1 MKDGAIDRYTLVKS
15 ARRTIAIEIKRDGT
29 VVVRAPRRAKDEE
42 IKSFVKSKRGWI
54 EKHLARIASAP
65 KAEKF
70 SLKEIAEMKA
80 KVYSPLVFKVKFFA
94 EKAGVSYGKVSVR
107 AQKTLWGSCNKKGDL
122 SFNCLLSLLP
132 QELFDYV
139 VVHELCHRKQM
150 NHSAAFWREV
160 EKILPDY
167 KARRANLK
175 KTAPSLIAR
184 LP

>member
-1 MKDGAIDRYTLVKS
+1 MSGGVGSPYTLVKS

-42 IKSFVKSKRGWI
+42 IKRFVKAKRRWI
-54 EKHLARIASAP
+54 EKHLERIASIP
-65 KAEKF
+65 KSEKF

-80 KVYSPLVFKVKFFA
+80 KVFQPLVLRVNYFA
-94 EKAGVSYGKVSVR
+94 EKAGVSYGKISVR
-107 AQKTLWGSCNKKGDL
+107 AQKTLWGSCNKRGDL

-150 NHSAAFWREV
+150 NHSQSFWREV

-167 KARRANLK
+167 KTRRANLK